1 MSDRRYAT
9 SDKRSAPLAG
19 LFELLV
25 SYRKAGVFNQY
36 AESDPALDLAE
47 GAAVRRANL
56 RCYLETFAAARIL
69 LVGEAAGYAGCRFS
83 GIPFTAEAQLVGPQ
97 PLSWTQGKG
106 LARSS
111 KAEQPWKE
119 RSACVVWDA
128 LGGRSDCLLW
138 NAFPWHPFHPGQPLS
153 NRHPRADLADGLPV
167 LRYIL
172 ALFPSARPCAVGR
185 TAQKAL
191 AALGV
196 AAPYIRHPSHGGK
209 RAFEKGLSEVIP
221 NEPTDLY

>member
-1 MSDRRYAT
+1 MSDMRFP
-9 SDKRSAPLAG
+9 PLAR
-19 LFELLV
+19 LFELLI

-36 AESDPALDLAE
+36 AEVDPALDLAE

-56 RCYLETFAAARIL
+56 RCYLETFAGARWL

-111 KAEQPWKE
+111 RAKQPWKE
-119 RSACVVWDA
+119 RSACVVWAA
-128 LGGRSDCLLW
+128 LEGRSDCLLW
-138 NAFPWHPFHPGQPLS
+138 NAFPWHPFRPGQPLS
-153 NRHPRADLADGLPV
+153 NRQPGADLADGLPV
-167 LRYIL
+167 LRHIL
-172 ALFPSARPCAVGR
+172 TLFPSARPCAVGR
-185 TAQKAL
+185 TAQQAL

-196 AAPYIRHPSHGGK
+196 TAPYIRHPSHGGK
-209 RAFEKGLSEVIP
+209 RAFEKGLNEVMLD
-221 NEPTDLY
+221 ESSHLY